1 MSLDAD
7 RKIKQLPRGG
17 QLIQTKSGPF
27 QFGVPP
33 ETIKDTM
40 ATEVPATFIL
50 PGAMFSMDA
59 GISMGELEFPIYYHF
74 FFKQKKIRV
83 ICTPSQQRR
92 LEIMLREALFGPDHL
107 DYEREFVNGSHTP
120 GFPDLRA
127 EMIRF
132 RTMPI
137 NGETRLLELED
148 VVEFL
153 TMSPENPVQLGGVT
167 VRIQKNDTITI
178 EEDGRQIA
186 RFDPGLSL
194 APEVKP
200 FEVSSEV
207 FYPPLFGV
215 TTLGAGH
222 GFAPN
227 AMTSGMIIWV
237 NRRGILVDPPVNST
251 PELARLGVPPKILD
265 SVILTHCHADHDAGT
280 LQKILQEGT
289 ITLYTTPTIFNSF
302 LKKSAA
308 LTGISGELLEKAVRF
323 KPMVIDVPVNINGG
337 LFRFNYCLHSIP
349 TISIQADFGGKTLIY
364 SSDTHNDSEFVNRI
378 FEEGVVSQ
386 DRREHLNDFPWD
398 RDLIF
403 HEAGIPPLH
412 TPMSTL
418 AGLPKSV
425 RNRLYLVHVTQDLIP
440 KGSDLKIA
448 PTGLCATVELQVAP
462 SDYCRSIEILGTYL
476 DQPLFRDLPP
486 EKAMEFLCMAQTKHF
501 KPKEPILRQG
511 EPGEHMFFIMTG
523 QAEIIKDGDRVTT
536 LGRSDF
542 FGEKCLFNES
552 GRTASVTAVSDVRL
566 IAVHR
571 DDMQAFIRTTH
582 VEASLP
588 HLATVQ
594 NRVLRK
600 LLNLNPF
607 FRPLTPSQKTGLFQ
621 ILTLAEPREKDHGS
635 AITRTDLTRA
645 CHLIARGEVRI
656 YRERSPVT
664 RMGPGGLLGAWALFN
679 EKKPPPFTYEA
690 RPGTVLYTM
699 DCTKLAAFAQN
710 NPGLYLKL
718 YAYDY

>member
-7 RKIKQLPRGG
+7 RKIQMLPRGG
-17 QLIQTKSGPF
+17 RLIHAKTDLI

-40 ATEVPATFIL
+40 ASQVPDTFIL
-50 PGAMFSMDA
+50 PRGMFSMDA
-59 GISMGELEFPIYYHF
+59 GISLAELEFPIYYNF

-83 ICTPSQQRR
+83 ICTPPQRRR
-92 LEIMLREALFGPDHL
+92 LEIMLREALFGPEHL
-107 DYEREFVNGSHTP
+107 DYKDEFINGAETP

-127 EMIRF
+127 EMINF

-137 NGETRLLELED
+137 KGETRLLELED

-153 TMSPENPVQLGGVT
+153 IVSPEHPVQLQGVT
-167 VRIQKNDTITI
+167 VRIQKDNTITI
-178 EEDGRQIA
+178 EEDGGEIA
-186 RFDPGLSL
+186 RFEPDLSL
-194 APEVKP
+194 VPEVKP
-200 FEVSSEV
+200 FEVTAEV

-251 PELARLGVPPKILD
+251 PELARLGVPPRILD

-289 ITLYTTPTIFNSF
+289 ITLYTTPTIFSSF

-308 LTGISGELLEKAVRF
+308 LTGIPGELLEKAVRF

-349 TISIQADFGGKTLIY
+349 TISIRADYGGKTLVY
-364 SSDTHNDSEFVNRI
+364 SSDTHNDPEFVNQL
-378 FEEGVVSQ
+378 FQAGVVSQ
-386 DRREHLNDFPWD
+386 GRRDYLNNFPWD

-412 TPMSTL
+412 TPMATL
-418 AGLPKSV
+418 AGLPKSI
-425 RNRLYLVHVTQDLIP
+425 RSRLYLVHVTQDLIP
-440 KGSDLKIA
+440 EGSDLKIA
-448 PTGLCATVELQVAP
+448 PTGLSATVELQVAP

-476 DQPLFRDLPP
+476 DQPLFRGLPQ

-501 KPKEPILRQG
+501 KPGESIFRQG
-511 EPGEHMFFIMTG
+511 DPGEHMFFIMTG
-523 QAEIIKDGDRVTT
+523 QAEILKEGDSVTT

-542 FGEKCLFNES
+542 FGEKCLFDMPD
-552 GRTASVTAVSDVRL
+552 RTASVTAVSDVRL
-566 IAVHR
+566 ITVHR
-571 DDMQAFIRTTH
+571 DDMLAFIRTTH
-582 VEASLP
+582 VEASLT

-594 NRVLRK
+594 NRFLRK
-600 LLNLNPF
+600 QLNLNPI

-621 ILTLAEPREKDHGS
+621 ILTPEENRENASGGVIPHS
-635 AITRTDLTRA
+635 DLSRA
-645 CHLIARGEVRI
+645 CRLIVQGEVRI
-656 YRERSPVT
+656 CRDRSQVA
-664 RMGPGGLLGAWALFN
+664 RLGPGGFIGAWALFS
-679 EKKPPPFTYEA
+679 EKEPPVFTYEA
-690 RPGTVLYTM
+690 QPGTELYSL
-699 DCTKLAAFAQN
+699 DCRKLAAFAQN